1 MTRKTLF
8 QRLTP
13 ENQTRVTEFMNP
25 DLTTALHEHM
35 YFSQL
40 NARDLYMIA
49 DLFSLNQC
57 DLSFTNTMLQISN
70 LFNPLDEV

>member
-1 MTRKTLF
+1 MTRETLF

-13 ENQTRVTEFMNP
+13 ENQAKVTGFMNQ
-25 DLTTALHEHM
+25 DLTTALHENR

-40 NARDLYMIA
+40 NARDLYMLA
-49 DLFSLNQC
+49 DLFNLNNHET
-57 DLSFTNTMLQISN
+57 SFASAMLQISN